1 MTVYVI
7 GNVAADETF
16 KIEALPKIGESILG
30 RQVSRD
36 IGGKGA
42 NQAIVLARAGL
53 PVRLLAAIGDDERGR
68 WLKEELANESVPLDL
83 LRQASVPTDVSIILS
98 AASGDN
104 SIVTTTQAAESLARD
119 DIVAALSDAE
129 PDDILLLQGNLATDV
144 TAFALGHGRARDLTT
159 VFNPSPA
166 HADFAALWSLVD
178 LLVAND
184 GEAEFFTGRKGEAA
198 GRAFVAAG
206 IPSVI
211 VTLGGD
217 GALLCDANS
226 VRHVPAEPCRVVDT
240 TGAGDTFLAVLV
252 AAMAETGMQID
263 LAGLECAGRAAA
275 LTIGRSGTRSAFPTR
290 AELSALLARR

>member
-16 KIEALPKIGESILG
+16 KIGVLPKIGESILG
-30 RQVSRD
+30 RQISRD

-53 PVRLLAAIGDDERGR
+53 PIRLLAAIGDDERGV
-68 WLKEELANESVPLDL
+68 WLKSELENESVPLDL
-83 LRQASVPTDVSIILS
+83 LHQASVPTDVSIILS

-104 SIVTTTQAAESLARD
+104 SIVTTTQAAESLVRD

-129 PDDILLLQGNLATDV
+129 PGDILLLQGNLATHV
-144 TAFALGHGRARDLTT
+144 TAFALAHGRAKGLTT

-166 HADFAALWSLVD
+166 HADFAELWSLVD

-184 GEAEFFTGRKGEAA
+184 GEAEFFTGRNREAA
-198 GRAFVAAG
+198 GRALVAAG
-206 IPSVI
+206 IPCVI

-226 VRHVPAEPCRVVDT
+226 VQHVPAEPCTVIDT

-252 AAMAETGMQID
+252 AAIAETGMRID
-263 LAGLECAGRAAA
+263 RASLECAGRAAA
-275 LTIGRSGTRSAFPTR
+275 LTITRPGTRSAFPTR
-290 AELSALLARR
+290 AELSALLGRR